1 MPQVT
6 GILENTLHVEEVER
20 SAKFYEDLFGFPRM
34 LSNERVCAFDVPGP
48 HVLLL
53 FKRGGTL
60 EPLRIEGGVIPP
72 HDGAGHLHFAFSI
85 ERDAVDS
92 WIARLT
98 ERGIPIE
105 SRVRWELGGE
115 SLYFRDPDMHL
126 VELATPGI
134 WPNF

>member
-1 MPQVT
+1 MPRVT
-6 GILENTLHVEEVER
+6 GILETALHVESVER

-48 HVLLL
+48 RVLLL

-60 EPLRIEGGVIPP
+60 EPFRIEGGVIPP

-92 WIARLT
+92 WIARLA
-98 ERGIPIE
+98 ELRIPVE